1 MVTSA
6 QFRMARAALMWTVRQ
21 LAEKSGVHRNTI
33 VRIEAGGG
41 AAHRPTLAALR
52 RALEEGGVEFT
63 PPVDGLIGSG
73 VALRWGVDP
82 DKPNASPGTTCEGD
96 GKGSVLDAHGWEVS
110 GLLDELVDVRES
122 GRKPQAPGSGEWSDD
137 VKAAQVVHWRA
148 RPEQWAALAET
159 SRQCLLRAMG
169 VNRLWDE

>member
-63 PPVDGLIGSG
+63 PPVDGVIGSG

-82 DKPNASPGTTCEGD
+82 DKPSASVEATSEGD
-96 GKGSVLDAHGWEVS
+96 GKGSVLNAHGWEAS
-110 GLLDELVDVRES
+110 DLLDELVDVRKT
-122 GRKPQAPGSGEWSDD
+122 GQRPQAPGSVEWNDD
-137 VKAAQVVHWRA
+137 IKAAQAAHWRA

-169 VNRLWDE
+169 VSRLWDE